1 MTPSNENAIG
11 SAVQPLTGVRVID
24 VTQIMAGPYCSML
37 LGDMGAD
44 VIKIEKPDGGD
55 DVRRSGPPF
64 VSGVSATFLNISRN
78 KRSVVIDMKRPE
90 GAEIVRGMAKDADIF
105 VQNLRP
111 GRLESFGLGYDE
123 IRAVNPAIVY
133 ATISGFG
140 RTGPYKDKPGFDLI
154 TQGYSGIMSVT
165 GHPGQP
171 PVKVSVPITDL
182 NAGLFTAY
190 GILAAYVNRLK
201 TGVGQ
206 HVDSSLMEAGVA
218 YTMWE
223 SAIYFTTGRSP
234 GPNGSAHQISAP
246 YQALPVSD
254 GYITV
259 GGANQRNWQ
268 RFCRAIDRE
277 DLIAD
282 PRFENNAGR
291 MANRPALEE
300 ELGKTLT
307 TQPASHWLSVL
318 EAAGVPC
325 GPINDMAQVYADPQ
339 VIARD
344 MVVEVEHPAA
354 GTIRN
359 VGIPVKFSETPGSI
373 RRPPPRFAEH
383 TEEVLGEFGYS
394 TDEIDWAQK
403 TGHRQDVSGRVIR
416 PRRRRTWPLTASE
429 RSSMPS
435 A

>member
-1 MTPSNENAIG
+1 
-11 SAVQPLTGVRVID
+11 
-24 VTQIMAGPYCSML
+24 MAGPFCTML

-64 VSGVSATFLNISRN
+64 VAGESATFLNIGRN

-90 GAEIVRGMAKDADIF
+90 GTEIVRNMARDADIL

-111 GRLESFGLGYDE
+111 GRLEGFGLGYEDV
-123 IRAVNPAIVY
+123 RAVNPAIVY
-133 ATISGFG
+133 ATITGFG
-140 RTGPYKDKPGFDLI
+140 RTGPYKDKPGFDLMA
-154 TQGYSGIMSVT
+154 QGYSGIMGVT

-201 TGVGQ
+201 TGKGQ

-218 YTMWE
+218 YTIWE
-223 SAIYFTTGRSP
+223 SAIYFTSGRLP

-246 YQALPVSD
+246 YQALPTSD

-259 GGANQRNWQ
+259 GGANQRNWE
-268 RFCRAIDRE
+268 RLCRAIGRAE
-277 DLIAD
+277 LISD
-282 PRFENNAGR
+282 PRFEVNAGR
-291 MANRPALEE
+291 MANRPALEST
-300 ELGKTLT
+300 LGETLK
-307 TQPASHWLSVL
+307 TQPMAHWLSIL

-325 GPINDMAQVYADPQ
+325 GPIYDISQVYADPQ

-344 MVVEVEHPAA
+344 MVVEVEHPTA

-359 VGIPVKFSETPGSI
+359 VGIPVKFSETPGNI

-383 TEEVLGEFGYS
+383 TAEVLAEFGY
-394 TDEIDWAQK
+394 TMGEIDTLRDRGIVK
-403 TGHRQDVSGRVIR
+403 TLQDV
-416 PRRRRTWPLTASE
+416 
-429 RSSMPS
+429 
-435 A
+435 